1 MPETRVEVPEMVM
14 LEILSKLPVKS
25 LTRFRC
31 VCKPWCSSFQT
42 PHFITKH
49 HRNNLHN
56 NNLNLLL
63 KRCQGN
69 TRDDIYY
76 FSQLSI
82 EKGQNFSAQHNIHLP
97 FFEDCWYAPVVS
109 GPCNGLL
116 CLHDADKVALWNP
129 STREFKSLPQST
141 VQRPP
146 SVDSTSFD
154 CFGIGFDS
162 QSGDYKV
169 FSTLPLPEFGGSLAE
184 YYLELLDFNGLL
196 GAIVYPRG
204 GADKSFDLWVMN
216 GSWTKQFSIESL
228 LGVERPLGLWKNGEL
243 FLESSDHKLVLFDP
257 STRELKNLGIH
268 AYQETMQIIAYVES
282 LVPID

>member
-97 FFEDCWYAPVVS
+97 FFKDCWYAPVFQVLVMDYCVYMMLIRLPF
-109 GPCNGLL
+109 GTHQL
-116 CLHDADKVALWNP
+116 
-129 STREFKSLPQST
+129 ESLKLSLNPQSN
-141 VQRPP
+141 
-146 SVDSTSFD
+146 
-154 CFGIGFDS
+154 
-162 QSGDYKV
+162 
-169 FSTLPLPEFGGSLAE
+169 A
-184 YYLELLDFNGLL
+184 LL
-196 GAIVYPRG
+196 
-204 GADKSFDLWVMN
+204 
-216 GSWTKQFSIESL
+216 Q
-228 LGVERPLGLWKNGEL
+228 
-243 FLESSDHKLVLFDP
+243 
-257 STRELKNLGIH
+257 
-268 AYQETMQIIAYVES
+268 
-282 LVPID
+282 